1 MVTRKIAFHSQLKLG
16 RGGDPPFYRD
26 FNNNKVASCLAR
38 SQELIGISA
47 LHNQRYILNRS
58 L

>member
-1 MVTRKIAFHSQLKLG
+1 MVTRKTVSLAIKTWGGG
-16 RGGDPPFYRD
+16 RDSPFYRD

-38 SQELIGISA
+38 SQELVGISA

>member
-16 RGGDPPFYRD
+16 GGDSPFYRD

-38 SQELIGISA
+38 SQELVGISA